1 MDIGKNIKELRL
13 SKMMT
18 QTELAGHEIT
28 RNMLSRIENG
38 AALPSLG
45 TVIYLAERLGVPAGL
60 LLSENGDSF
69 VFVKNNMLNNI
80 KKTYIE
86 NNFELC
92 RDMCRE
98 LLERGNDDEVALIM
112 SEVSYKLAESE
123 LLAGHLYVCKSLLDE
138 AILYLD
144 QTVYNTDSIFHC
156 AKNLFYHMRRISPAL
171 DSDNIDNKALDNYS
185 RNISYLSEL
194 CKYLNILEDMEFNS
208 SSTDTRKISFESTL
222 YSNHIC
228 AKSYMKNGMYGEA
241 LDILNK
247 IISDEDIIP
256 IFIMYI
262 LSADIEICS
271 KQIGDYKSAYEYAT
285 NKISLLEAML
295 SEG

>member
-60 LLSENGDSF
+60 LLSEDGDSF
-69 VFVKNNMLNNI
+69 VFVKNNSLNNI
-80 KKTYIE
+80 KRAYVNKNY
-86 NNFELC
+86 ELC
-92 RDMCRE
+92 QDMCRE

-112 SEVSYKLAESE
+112 SEVSYKLAETE
-123 LLAGHLYVCKSLLDE
+123 LLDGHLYVCKNLLDE
-138 AILYLD
+138 AILYSEK
-144 QTVYNTDSIFHC
+144 TVYNTDSIYHC
-156 AKNLFYHMRRISPAL
+156 AKNLFYHMRHISPTL
-171 DSDNIDNKALDNYS
+171 DSDNIDSKALDNYS

-194 CKYLNILEDMEFNS
+194 CKYLNILEDIES
-208 SSTDTRKISFESTL
+208 TPSSTDTRKILFGSSL
-222 YSNHIC
+222 YSSHIR
-228 AKSYMKNGMYGEA
+228 AKSYMKNGMYSEA
-241 LDILNK
+241 LDILNN
-247 IISDEDIIP
+247 IISNEDIIP

-271 KQIGDYKSAYEYAT
+271 KQIGDYKNAYEYAT